1 MVVWGVCG
9 VVVVVCVI
17 MCDDYKNPDE
27 ERRVGQRSPER
38 VGRKC

>member
-1 MVVWGVCG
+1 MVVWGVCD

-17 MCDDYKNPDE
+17 ICDDYKNPDE
-27 ERRVGQRSPER
+27 EREWQLSPEG